1 MTEQETFLEARGLKA
16 PESTP
21 HAGPKYA
28 KRLVEKGC
36 HVHPLKLGSKA
47 PASEKGLKDAAL
59 DAAAI
64 YGNYGVAAGRSGLVI
79 VDLDDYVAGNAVE
92 EFIREFELTPTFS
105 VQTGSG
111 GRSWWYRAPEGS
123 KFTNKQNVAGYRGV
137 DIKAGEG
144 YALGPGC
151 TLHPDEIKKGSTGD
165 GVYSFIPGETEFTD
179 LPPKLAAKLEEM
191 TRPVVQKVDIP
202 DEVDA
207 DPRWIEATLDGI
219 ASDLMAAHEWVDGY
233 TEAGPTGEQRGWDK
247 LCADKA
253 LTLAGMAYDGMISM
267 EQAQQIYRDNAPS
280 DSGFRPEEK
289 WAHNSAVAKN
299 NPGMRKRPKPKDDF
313 DFMMDDADDR
323 SRSPKAGGGDEQK
336 QERRGKTAIEIKLGP
351 ADSAWLLNELGTNG
365 LSGFFLRTGS
375 LVYTARVDS
384 EGYIPPMDKRD
395 LNGPATIVPANWE
408 KVAAKV
414 DHHYAV
420 YMTKESDDG
429 KKYKAPEYFP
439 DKAARR
445 ALANM
450 DTAMGLRQ
458 LHGVTHTPIVRADG
472 SIISEAGYDDATGLL
487 YLPDVDVEIPT
498 DEAILSRV
506 PEATARIR
514 ALVSEFAWAGPHDEA
529 NYLGMLITPLLRELC
544 PPPYKLAAI
553 GAHQPG
559 SGKSLLAR
567 IMRDVHGGV
576 FRADMPPT
584 EEEMGKS
591 IGGILSQTTA
601 PVVQFDNVTTTLRSA
616 ILTALLTTATYSSRL
631 LGSSNSVTMTNDR
644 VWTITGNNLSL
655 GGDLT
660 RRTLMITIDPGV
672 PNPEDRTGFKLNIP
686 EYVSANRGQI
696 LADLLTM
703 IRGWILAGSPAEPPS
718 SSDDYAHWTTTVR
731 GILEYCE
738 VPGRFDHVKVESSN
752 EDESEWA
759 SFLMTAYEV
768 MDGAGAF
775 TLSEYLAKGDP
786 SAEVYSQIL
795 ASLPE
800 RLHEKAMRA
809 GGLRGI
815 AKSLGRVATTMQG
828 RHVRGYVMKHDGE
841 FRGTKKWRI
850 ERYGA

>member
-1 MTEQETFLEARGLKA
+1 MAEKGFLEARGLKA
-16 PESTP
+16 PERTP
-21 HAGPKYA
+21 HSGPSNA
-28 KRLVEKGC
+28 RRLVEKGC

-47 PASEKGLKDAAL
+47 PASENGLKDAKL
-59 DAAAI
+59 DASEI
-64 YGNYGVAAGRSGLVI
+64 TSNYGVAAGRSNLVI
-79 VDLDDYVAGNAVE
+79 VDLDDYVPGNGVE
-92 EFIREFELTPTFS
+92 EFVRDFELTPTFA
-105 VQTGSG
+105 VRTGSG

-151 TLHPDEIKKGSTGD
+151 VLHSSEIKKDSIGD
-165 GVYSFIPGETEFTD
+165 GVYSWIPGEKEFTE

-191 TRPVVQKVDIP
+191 SRPVVQKVDVP
-202 DEVDA
+202 DQVDF
-207 DPRWIEATLDGI
+207 DERWVEATLTGI
-219 ASDLMAAHEWVDGY
+219 AADLQAAHNWDEGY
-233 TEAGPTGEQRGWDK
+233 TEPGPTGEQRGWDK

-253 LTLAGMAYDGMISM
+253 LTLAGMAFDGMISM
-267 EQAQQIYRDNAPS
+267 EQAQQIYRDNAPR
-280 DSGFRPEEK
+280 DSGFRPEDK
-289 WAHNSAVAKN
+289 WAHNAAVAKA
-299 NPGMRKRPKPKDDF
+299 NPGMRKRPKPRDDF
-313 DFMMDDADDR
+313 DFMMDGVEDR
-323 SRSPKAGGGDEQK
+323 SSAPKGGSGTGPSEK
-336 QERRGKTAIEIKLGP
+336 RGKSEVQIKLGP

-395 LNGPATIVPANWE
+395 LNGPATIVAANWE

-414 DHHYAV
+414 DHHYDV
-420 YMTKESDDG
+420 YVMRIDEETG
-429 KKYKAPEYFP
+429 QKKRIPEYFP

-450 DTAMGLRQ
+450 DTAIGLRQ
-458 LHGVTHTPIVRADG
+458 LHGVTHTPIMRADG

-487 YLPDVDVEIPT
+487 YLPDVEVEIPS
-498 DEAILSRV
+498 DESILARV

-514 ALVSEFAWAGPHDEA
+514 GMVSEFAWAGEHDEA
-529 NYLGMLITPLLRELC
+529 NYLGMLLTPLLREMC

-576 FRADMPPT
+576 FRADVPT
-584 EEEMGKS
+584 SEEEMGKS
-591 IGGILSQTTA
+591 IAGILSQTTA

-616 ILTALLTTATYSSRL
+616 ILTALLTTSTYSSRL
-631 LGSSNSVTMTNDR
+631 LGSSNSVTMANDR
-644 VWTITGNNLSL
+644 IWCITGNNLTL

-660 RRTLMITIDPGV
+660 RRTLPITIDPGV
-672 PNPEDRTGFKLNIP
+672 PNPEERTGFKLDIP
-686 EYVSANRGQI
+686 DYVATNRGQI

-703 IRGWILAGSPAEPPS
+703 VRGWILAGSPAEPPS

-738 VPGRFDHVKVESSN
+738 VPGRFDHVRVESSN
-752 EDESEWA
+752 EDDVEWA
-759 SFLMTAYEV
+759 AFLAMAYEV
-768 MDGAGAF
+768 LGDRHF
-775 TLSEYLAKGDP
+775 SITELLAKGDD
-786 SAEVYSQIL
+786 SAERYQQIIG
-795 ASLPE
+795 ALPE
-800 RLHEKAMRA
+800 KIHDKAMRTN
-809 GGLRGI
+809 LRASG
-815 AKSLGRVATTMQG
+815 KSLGRMATTMQG
-828 RHVRGYVMKHDGE
+828 RHVRGYVMKHVKDG
-841 FRGTKKWRI
+841 RLGKVWQVD
-850 ERYGA
+850 RYGQ